1 MNKNDLK
8 NRLQAAAYSV
18 NEEEKLEELANRVE
32 LLENCPVFS
41 KVAISVERFKLKDCG
56 EEKLVVTLKELLTN
70 KTFRLSLYSILTLPK
85 AIKDSIN
92 PNGVLNS
99 ADFGSIQN
107 VAELLSELTTDA
119 TIVDE
124 YPILDEELSSQSYK
138 ALYASFIEDLVSG
151 AISVTASPENFS
163 DEDYGYK
170 GLLCNNFRQSGNNVI
185 LLSAEDLKSAIDIED
200 VTEFKSVMRCWRK
213 ENMLFVTDSAK
224 KAGRLQ
230 IKHRI
235 LNTSKY
241 SWYAIVVPRDVTID
255 TDI

>member
-8 NRLQAAAYSV
+8 IRLQTAAFSV

-41 KVAISVERFKLKDCG
+41 KVAISVERFKLKDGG
-56 EEKLVVTLKELLTN
+56 EEKLVVTLKELLTH
-70 KTFRLSLYSILTLPK
+70 KVFRLSLYSVLTSKELQK
-85 AIKDSIN
+85 IN
-92 PNGVLNS
+92 VNGVLNS
-99 ADFGSIQN
+99 ADIGAIQN

-119 TIVDE
+119 TLVDE
-124 YPILDEELSSQSYK
+124 FPVLDEEVSSKTYK
-138 ALYASFIEDLVSG
+138 ALYAALIEDFTSG
-151 AISVTASPENFS
+151 AISVTAYPENFV

-170 GLLCNNFRQSGNNVI
+170 GLLCKDFGHSGKNVI
-185 LLSAEDLKSAIDIED
+185 LMSAEDLKNAIDVED
-200 VTEFKSVMRCWRK
+200 RTELKSIMRCWSK

-230 IKHRI
+230 VKHRMAG
-235 LNTSKY
+235 TSKY

>member
-8 NRLQAAAYSV
+8 IRLQTAAFSV

-41 KVAISVERFKLKDCG
+41 KVAISVERFKLKDGG
-56 EEKLVVTLKELLTN
+56 EEKLVVTLKELLTH
-70 KTFRLSLYSILTLPK
+70 KVFRLSLYSVLTSKELQK
-85 AIKDSIN
+85 IN
-92 PNGVLNS
+92 VNGVLNS
-99 ADFGSIQN
+99 ADIGAIQN

-119 TIVDE
+119 TLVDE
-124 YPILDEELSSQSYK
+124 FPVLDEEVSSKTYK
-138 ALYASFIEDLVSG
+138 ALYAALIEDFTSG
-151 AISVTASPENFS
+151 AISVTAYPENFV

-170 GLLCNNFRQSGNNVI
+170 GLLCKDFGQSGKNVI
-185 LLSAEDLKSAIDIED
+185 LMSAEDLKNAIDVED
-200 VTEFKSVMRCWRK
+200 RTELKSIMRCWSK

-230 IKHRI
+230 VKHRMAG
-235 LNTSKY
+235 TSKY

>member
-1 MNKNDLK
+1 M
-8 NRLQAAAYSV
+8 
-18 NEEEKLEELANRVE
+18 
-32 LLENCPVFS
+32 
-41 KVAISVERFKLKDCG
+41 
-56 EEKLVVTLKELLTN
+56 VTLKELLTN

-92 PNGVLNS
+92 PNGTLNS

-119 TIVDE
+119 TLVDE
-124 YPILDEELSSQSYK
+124 FPVLDEEVSSKTYK
-138 ALYASFIEDLVSG
+138 ALYAALIEDFTSG
-151 AISVTASPENFS
+151 AISVTAYPENFV

-170 GLLCNNFRQSGNNVI
+170 GLLCKDFGQSGKNVI
-185 LLSAEDLKSAIDIED
+185 LMSAEDLKNAIDVED
-200 VTEFKSVMRCWRK
+200 RTELKSIMRCWSK

-230 IKHRI
+230 VKHRMSG
-235 LNTSKY
+235 TSKY
-241 SWYAIVVPRDVTID
+241 SWYAVVVPKDVTID